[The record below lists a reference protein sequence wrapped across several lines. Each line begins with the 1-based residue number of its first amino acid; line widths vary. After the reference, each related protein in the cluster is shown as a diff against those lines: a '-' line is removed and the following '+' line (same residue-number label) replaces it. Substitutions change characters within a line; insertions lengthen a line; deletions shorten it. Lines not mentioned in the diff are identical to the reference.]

1 MLLVVFV
8 GEVVLCA
15 RWEPWY
21 FRSGLV
27 IYSRRVSAV
36 GREPHLPA
44 PSELE
49 ASFKSFLL
57 PNLVFRAFS
66 PDEIVFR
73 EKLLSIRL
81 FSYSP
86 LMHGHIEF
94 RPLERAVSVQGR
106 LNWFSLIFFVL
117 FALRLPREGLLPLL
131 PILCGLYALIYLI
144 QAFRYQRVIKVL
156 TITSAQTEAV

>member
-27 IYSRRVSAV
+27 IYSRRISAF
-36 GREPHLPA
+36 GREPQFPA
-44 PSELE
+44 PAKLE
-49 ASFKSFLL
+49 ASFRSFLL
-57 PNLVFRAFS
+57 PNLVFRVLS
-66 PDEIVFR
+66 PGEIAFR

-94 RPLERAVSVQGR
+94 RPLERAILVQGR
-106 LNWFSLIFFVL
+106 LNWFSLLFFVL
-117 FALRLPREGLLPLL
+117 FALGLAREGLLSFL
-131 PILCGLYALIYLI
+131 PILCGLYALIYVI
-144 QAFRYQRVIKVL
+144 QAFRYRRVVNVL
-156 TITSAQTEAV
+156 ALTSAQTEAV